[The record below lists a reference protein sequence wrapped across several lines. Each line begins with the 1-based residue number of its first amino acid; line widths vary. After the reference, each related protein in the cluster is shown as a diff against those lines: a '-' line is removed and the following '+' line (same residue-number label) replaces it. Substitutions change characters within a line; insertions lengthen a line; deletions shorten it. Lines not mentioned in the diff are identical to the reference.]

1 MILDYDKIISL
12 VYNAGTFVL
21 SRGKEFSK
29 ENKNDYDF
37 VTEIDTK
44 ISKFLKDELG
54 KLYPEVGFVT
64 EEEQIHT
71 YNDNIFILDPID
83 GTTNLIYD
91 YKVSSISLAYI
102 ENGKVFFGIVFNPF
116 SGEMFIGMKDKG
128 SYLYDVT
135 NGIDEL
141 LTQDILHCLTNR
153 LRVSDRGLKESLVE
167 FGAAASHKKMADDI
181 FSRGSR
187 VFKECLD
194 LRRAC
199 STAITLCYIAAG
211 RLDGYFE
218 KVIKPWDYAAGMLIL
233 SEAGG
238 MSSDWEGRAL
248 PLDRNGTIICSNTV
262 IHNELIKLM

>member
-64 EEEQIHT
+64 EEEQTHT
-71 YNDNIFILDPID
+71 YIDNIFILDPID

-91 YKVSSISLAYI
+91 YKVSSISLANI
-102 ENGKVFFGIVFNPF
+102 ENGKVFYGIVFNPF

-128 SYLYDVT
+128 SYLYDARS
-135 NGIDEL
+135 GIDEL

-153 LRVSDRGLKESLVE
+153 LRVSDRGLKESLIV
-167 FGAAASHKKMADDI
+167 
-181 FSRGSR
+181 
-187 VFKECLD
+187 
-194 LRRAC
+194 
-199 STAITLCYIAAG
+199 
-211 RLDGYFE
+211 
-218 KVIKPWDYAAGMLIL
+218 
-233 SEAGG
+233 
-238 MSSDWEGRAL
+238 
-248 PLDRNGTIICSNTV
+248 
-262 IHNELIKLM
+262 KLYHTQFH